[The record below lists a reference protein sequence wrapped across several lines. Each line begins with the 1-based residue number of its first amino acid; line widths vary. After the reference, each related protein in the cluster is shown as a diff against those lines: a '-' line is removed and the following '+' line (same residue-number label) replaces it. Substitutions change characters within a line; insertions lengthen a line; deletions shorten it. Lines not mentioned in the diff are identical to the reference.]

1 MSKTKEKKRP
11 GKAWRIFKIC
21 ILSLLVL
28 TISAIIFMVSYLM
41 GIEEWQQF
49 EPSQI
54 KDNMQISL
62 RLYDKNGEEYLTLA
76 GEQDRQLYQH
86 RSDPSSCAQCI
97 YRHRGCAVL

>member
-49 EPSQI
+49 
-54 KDNMQISL
+54 
-62 RLYDKNGEEYLTLA
+62 
-76 GEQDRQLYQH
+76 
-86 RSDPSSCAQCI
+86 
-97 YRHRGCAVL
+97 